1 MKLSRNF
8 LCSSELSRN
17 GVDIAWDGNLSAKIK
32 MITAE
37 LSVGSQKT
45 IKKEDTTEEIFG
57 YFGINILDKHF
68 PLYGYASDET
78 CRCIAKSSF
87 LTRRSW
93 RNWLCYKDPK
103 MGIERYVMVDWK
115 VLDILNS
122 WEKNKNAF
130 GKYHHQCLI
139 YARLLQLHM
148 DLDYLPHILIIPTS
162 SITGK
167 DVYLALFWDYPEEC
181 KQAIESFKWSLTLPK
196 PTMKV
201 RGRRPFLT
209 EGRVDRSLPMRC
221 FLDMDASAGE
231 LLGAFGISFTRTR
244 NHLNL
249 DSENTITEQYL

>member
-57 YFGINILDKHF
+57 YFGINILDNHF

-93 RNWLCYKDPK
+93 RNWLLQRPEN
-103 MGIERYVMVDWK
+103 GNRK
-115 VLDILNS
+115 VCHGGL
-122 WEKNKNAF
+122 
-130 GKYHHQCLI
+130 
-139 YARLLQLHM
+139 
-148 DLDYLPHILIIPTS
+148 
-162 SITGK
+162 
-167 DVYLALFWDYPEEC
+167 
-181 KQAIESFKWSLTLPK
+181 
-196 PTMKV
+196 
-201 RGRRPFLT
+201 
-209 EGRVDRSLPMRC
+209 EGSRHL
-221 FLDMDASAGE
+221 E
-231 LLGAFGISFTRTR
+231 LLGEEQKRFWKIPSSVFNLRKTSSASYGFWLPATHSDRTHQFNNWKR
-244 NHLNL
+244 RLPCVVL
-249 DSENTITEQYL
+249 GLPWGV